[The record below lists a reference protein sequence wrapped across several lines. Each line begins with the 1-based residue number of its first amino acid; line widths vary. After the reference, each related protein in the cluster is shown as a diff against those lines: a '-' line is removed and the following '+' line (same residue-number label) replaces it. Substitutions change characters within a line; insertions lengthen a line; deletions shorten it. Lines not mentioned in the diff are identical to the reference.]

1 MWTSYVRVTTIYRIL
16 RRSGSRHKHNQGV
29 PHAVGVSAFWWPSGD
44 PWSPPRQIF
53 RWHRGAPDWPL
64 GWQCGHPKSH
74 PAANSA
80 LEGLHGRHIAR
91 AGHVGRSCFQ
101 QRSDGLAN
109 VVMPAL
115 GPHHHWRRSEEDPS
129 RHDGRFVGGV
139 QAVLP
144 DAAGVTR
151 PTLRSR
157 ALRALRPRP
166 RRLRQLTQHPCSG
179 PHPTLP
185 PAQRPSSA
193 PCADKQTVHGR
204 SQGIGSF
211 FVRSHKL
218 HRA

>member
-1 MWTSYVRVTTIYRIL
+1 ML
-16 RRSGSRHKHNQGV
+16 
-29 PHAVGVSAFWWPSGD
+29 
-44 PWSPPRQIF
+44 
-53 RWHRGAPDWPL
+53 
-64 GWQCGHPKSH
+64 
-74 PAANSA
+74 
-80 LEGLHGRHIAR
+80 
-91 AGHVGRSCFQ
+91 
-101 QRSDGLAN
+101 
-109 VVMPAL
+109 AL
-115 GPHHHWRRSEEDPS
+115 GPHHHWRRSEEDLS
-129 RHDGRFVGGV
+129 RHDGCSVGGV

-166 RRLRQLTQHPCSG
+166 RRPRQLTQHPCRG

-193 PCADKQTVHGR
+193 PSTDKQTVHGR